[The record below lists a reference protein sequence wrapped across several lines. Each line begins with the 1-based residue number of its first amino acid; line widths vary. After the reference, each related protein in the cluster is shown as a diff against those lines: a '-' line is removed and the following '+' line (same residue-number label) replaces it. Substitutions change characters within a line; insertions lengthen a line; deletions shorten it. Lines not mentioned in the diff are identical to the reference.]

1 MDNFSPT
8 NFSRL
13 IDNRTLRRNR
23 LSDEMDPEESLNSE
37 EEIAFE
43 KWNPDVE
50 TVNINWKGWKRS
62 DHPKLRRGARPVH
75 SKDSEY
81 AGVFVLKILAMI

>member
-13 IDNRTLRRNR
+13 IDNNRSLRRNR
-23 LSDEMDPEESLNSE
+23 SNDEIDPEESLNSE
-37 EEIAFE
+37 EEEVAFE

-62 DHPKLRRGARPVH
+62 DHPKLRRGCRPSMVR
-75 SKDSEY
+75 
-81 AGVFVLKILAMI
+81 GR

>member
-1 MDNFSPT
+1 MDNYSPT
-8 NFSRL
+8 NFSCL
-13 IDNRTLRRNR
+13 IDNRNLRRNR
-23 LSDEMDPEESLNSE
+23 SSDEVDPEESLNSE

-62 DHPKLRRGARPVH
+62 EHPKLRRGSRSTDFKE
-75 SKDSEY
+75 SK
-81 AGVFVLKILAMI
+81 II

>member
-1 MDNFSPT
+1 MDNPSPT

-13 IDNRTLRRNR
+13 IDNNRSLRRNR
-23 LSDEMDPEESLNSE
+23 SSEEMDPEESLNSE
-37 EEIAFE
+37 EETAFE

-62 DHPKLRRGARPVH
+62 EHPKLRRGFRCIEY
-75 SKDSEY
+75 KRSE
-81 AGVFVLKILAMI
+81 